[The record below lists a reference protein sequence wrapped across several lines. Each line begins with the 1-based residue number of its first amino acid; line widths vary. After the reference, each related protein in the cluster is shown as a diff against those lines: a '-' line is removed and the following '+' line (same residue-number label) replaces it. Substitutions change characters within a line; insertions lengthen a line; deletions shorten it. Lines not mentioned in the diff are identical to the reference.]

1 MPEWILPIWERAGLP
16 VLILIA
22 LTMGAHSIFYKA
34 VWPFF
39 LTELWPQ
46 VKLSLEFSRVASST
60 QLAQVKALYDVIL
73 KISSDQVAVN
83 IKLEN
88 AIERMTSKFE
98 EKLESYTAAV
108 SEALN
113 QLRHTPPF
121 RDWDGDERRKK
132 KGERG

>member
-1 MPEWILPIWERAGLP
+1 MPEWILPVWERAGLP
-16 VLILIA
+16 VVILIA
-22 LTMGAHSIFYKA
+22 LVMGVHSIFYKA
-34 VWPFF
+34 MWPFF
-39 LTELWPQ
+39 LNELWPQ
-46 VKLSLEFSRVASST
+46 VKLSLEHSRIAYST
-60 QLAQVKALYDVIL
+60 QTSQMKALYDVIL
-73 KISSDQVAVN
+73 KISNDQVAVN
-83 IKLEN
+83 IRLEG

-121 RDWDGDERRKK
+121 RDWDGSERRTK